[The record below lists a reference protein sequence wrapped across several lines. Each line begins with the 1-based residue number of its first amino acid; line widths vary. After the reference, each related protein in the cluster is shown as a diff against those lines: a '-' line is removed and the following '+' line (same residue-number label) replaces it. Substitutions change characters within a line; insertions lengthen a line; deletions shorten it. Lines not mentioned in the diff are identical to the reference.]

1 MKNTLLFSIK
11 IILFGIILP
20 FRIWQFSKD
29 KLISKAD
36 TKSITNL
43 LDKDYIATSWLDWV
57 TDAII
62 FIIYPIGILIVIMVS
77 IFTDISYWAF
87 LALIPLYFI
96 SLIISFTRELGGSFM
111 LLHLNV
117 KKIRNILENK
127 ISLDQHELKKKE
139 LLEKTQL
146 LLENFAQYLTDTRF
160 QTLKKSFLNTLK
172 SIATK
177 KDLVSDLII
186 DQKNKILKFVDKNG
200 NKLNVKD
207 FSAGESEI
215 VAFSLLWA
223 VNISSNKYYPIV
235 TDSPLNRLDSDHR
248 LNFINN
254 ILKKSKHQFIFLST
268 NEEIGNIDDYGINNY
283 VSKTYLIEYDKKSK
297 TSSFKESYFSN

>member
-77 IFTDISYWAF
+77 IFTDASYLAL

-96 SLIISFTRELGGSFM
+96 SLIISFARELGGSFM

-117 KKIRNILENK
+117 KKIRN
-127 ISLDQHELKKKE
+127 
-139 LLEKTQL
+139 LLE
-146 LLENFAQYLTDTRF
+146 ENE
-160 QTLKKSFLNTLK
+160 
-172 SIATK
+172 
-177 KDLVSDLII
+177 
-186 DQKNKILKFVDKNG
+186 
-200 NKLNVKD
+200 
-207 FSAGESEI
+207 SAP
-215 VAFSLLWA
+215 
-223 VNISSNKYYPIV
+223 N
-235 TDSPLNRLDSDHR
+235 
-248 LNFINN
+248 
-254 ILKKSKHQFIFLST
+254 
-268 NEEIGNIDDYGINNY
+268 
-283 VSKTYLIEYDKKSK
+283 
-297 TSSFKESYFSN
+297 

>member
-1 MKNTLLFSIK
+1 MKNTLLFAIK

-77 IFTDISYWAF
+77 IFTDASYWAF

-96 SLIISFTRELGGSFM
+96 SLLISFARELGGSFM

-117 KKIRNILENK
+117 KKIRN
-127 ISLDQHELKKKE
+127 
-139 LLEKTQL
+139 LLE
-146 LLENFAQYLTDTRF
+146 EN
-160 QTLKKSFLNTLK
+160 
-172 SIATK
+172 
-177 KDLVSDLII
+177 
-186 DQKNKILKFVDKNG
+186 
-200 NKLNVKD
+200 
-207 FSAGESEI
+207 EST
-215 VAFSLLWA
+215 
-223 VNISSNKYYPIV
+223 SN
-235 TDSPLNRLDSDHR
+235 
-248 LNFINN
+248 
-254 ILKKSKHQFIFLST
+254 
-268 NEEIGNIDDYGINNY
+268 
-283 VSKTYLIEYDKKSK
+283 
-297 TSSFKESYFSN
+297 

>member
-96 SLIISFTRELGGSFM
+96 SLLISFARELGGSFM

-117 KKIRNILENK
+117 KKIRNLLDEN
-127 ISLDQHELKKKE
+127 
-139 LLEKTQL
+139 EK
-146 LLENFAQYLTDTRF
+146 
-160 QTLKKSFLNTLK
+160 
-172 SIATK
+172 
-177 KDLVSDLII
+177 
-186 DQKNKILKFVDKNG
+186 
-200 NKLNVKD
+200 
-207 FSAGESEI
+207 
-215 VAFSLLWA
+215 
-223 VNISSNKYYPIV
+223 SN
-235 TDSPLNRLDSDHR
+235 
-248 LNFINN
+248 
-254 ILKKSKHQFIFLST
+254 
-268 NEEIGNIDDYGINNY
+268 
-283 VSKTYLIEYDKKSK
+283 
-297 TSSFKESYFSN
+297 

>member
-96 SLIISFTRELGGSFM
+96 SLIISFARELGGSFM

-117 KKIRNILENK
+117 KKIRNLLDEN
-127 ISLDQHELKKKE
+127 
-139 LLEKTQL
+139 EKT
-146 LLENFAQYLTDTRF
+146 N
-160 QTLKKSFLNTLK
+160 
-172 SIATK
+172 
-177 KDLVSDLII
+177 
-186 DQKNKILKFVDKNG
+186 
-200 NKLNVKD
+200 
-207 FSAGESEI
+207 
-215 VAFSLLWA
+215 
-223 VNISSNKYYPIV
+223 
-235 TDSPLNRLDSDHR
+235 
-248 LNFINN
+248 
-254 ILKKSKHQFIFLST
+254 
-268 NEEIGNIDDYGINNY
+268 
-283 VSKTYLIEYDKKSK
+283 
-297 TSSFKESYFSN
+297 

>member
-77 IFTDISYWAF
+77 IFTDTSYWAF

-96 SLIISFTRELGGSFM
+96 SLLISFARELGGSFM

-117 KKIRNILENK
+117 QKIRNLLKEN
-127 ISLDQHELKKKE
+127 
-139 LLEKTQL
+139 
-146 LLENFAQYLTDTRF
+146 
-160 QTLKKSFLNTLK
+160 
-172 SIATK
+172 
-177 KDLVSDLII
+177 
-186 DQKNKILKFVDKNG
+186 
-200 NKLNVKD
+200 
-207 FSAGESEI
+207 ESE
-215 VAFSLLWA
+215 
-223 VNISSNKYYPIV
+223 SN
-235 TDSPLNRLDSDHR
+235 
-248 LNFINN
+248 
-254 ILKKSKHQFIFLST
+254 
-268 NEEIGNIDDYGINNY
+268 
-283 VSKTYLIEYDKKSK
+283 
-297 TSSFKESYFSN
+297 